1 MKLKFVV
8 LTPVYNDWKNLNKLL
23 IKINNIFFNKIK
35 QKFDLIVVDDFST
48 EKNILKKSKFKS
60 IKNIKILQ
68 NCENLG
74 SQRSIAL
81 GVKYIKKFYSSN
93 CQIIV
98 IDSDGQDNPTGIL
111 KLIDKNKKTN
121 TSVVAKRGQRK
132 ESLWF
137 KIFYEI
143 YCILTFVLTLKTV
156 RFGNYSLLKFN
167 DLNKILTDGN
177 LWNAFPATLSLSLP
191 KVSSVTIDREKR
203 YSGKSKINFFGLIF
217 HALRVFSV
225 LRFKIL
231 YSSIIYL
238 GIIYL
243 FLKYYFF
250 LLIIFLFFFIFI
262 NISNFTLS
270 LFNNKNL
277 KDNFNNIKS

>member
-243 FLKYYFF
+243 FLKDYFF
-250 LLIIFLFFFIFI
+250 LLIIFLFFFIFL
-262 NISNFTLS
+262 NISNFILS

>member
-243 FLKYYFF
+243 FLKDYFF

-277 KDNFNNIKS
+277 KDNFNNIKF

>member
-1 MKLKFVV
+1 MKLKFIV

-60 IKNIKILQ
+60 IKNIKILR

-81 GVKYIKKFYSSN
+81 GVKYIKKFHSNN

-143 YCILTFVLTLKTV
+143 YCILIFVLTLKTV

-243 FLKYYFF
+243 FLKDYFF

>member
-243 FLKYYFF
+243 FLKDYFF
-250 LLIIFLFFFIFI
+250 LLIIFLFFFIFL
-262 NISNFTLS
+262 NISNFILS

-277 KDNFNNIKS
+277 KDNFNNIKF

>member
-1 MKLKFVV
+1 MKLKFIV

-60 IKNIKILQ
+60 IKNIKILR

-81 GVKYIKKFYSSN
+81 GVKYIKKFHSNN

-243 FLKYYFF
+243 FLKDYFF

>member
-243 FLKYYFF
+243 FLKDYFF

>member
-1 MKLKFVV
+1 M
-8 LTPVYNDWKNLNKLL
+8 
-23 IKINNIFFNKIK
+23 
-35 QKFDLIVVDDFST
+35 
-48 EKNILKKSKFKS
+48 
-60 IKNIKILQ
+60 
-68 NCENLG
+68 
-74 SQRSIAL
+74 
-81 GVKYIKKFYSSN
+81 
-93 CQIIV
+93 
-98 IDSDGQDNPTGIL
+98 
-111 KLIDKNKKTN
+111 
-121 TSVVAKRGQRK
+121 
-132 ESLWF
+132 
-137 KIFYEI
+137 
-143 YCILTFVLTLKTV
+143 LTLKTV

-243 FLKYYFF
+243 FLKDYFF

>member
-1 MKLKFVV
+1 MKLKFIV

-60 IKNIKILQ
+60 IKNIKILR

-81 GVKYIKKFYSSN
+81 GVKYIKKFYSNN

-143 YCILTFVLTLKTV
+143 YCILIFVLTLKTV

-177 LWNAFPATLSLSLP
+177 LWNAFPPTLSLRLP

-203 YSGKSKINFFGLIF
+203 YSGKSKVNFFGLIF

-243 FLKYYFF
+243 FLKDYFF
-250 LLIIFLFFFIFI
+250 LLIIFLFFFIFL
-262 NISNFTLS
+262 NISNFILS

-277 KDNFNNIKS
+277 KDNFNNVKF

>member
-243 FLKYYFF
+243 FLKDYFF
-250 LLIIFLFFFIFI
+250 LLIIFLFFFFFLNIF
-262 NISNFTLS
+262 NFTFS
-270 LFNNKNL
+270 LFIIKNL
-277 KDNFNNIKS
+277 KNNFNNIKF

>member
-143 YCILTFVLTLKTV
+143 YCILIFVLTLKTV

-243 FLKYYFF
+243 FLKDYFF

>member
-60 IKNIKILQ
+60 IKNIKILR

-143 YCILTFVLTLKTV
+143 YCILIFVLTLKTV

-243 FLKYYFF
+243 FLKDYFF